1 LGFQQLLGT
10 RLMHGVDSMSRR
22 DFDFGTAGPY
32 IREFLKTKLTPV
44 GMISARGLKIMNSSP
59 MTRLDLSR
67 EG

>member
-1 LGFQQLLGT
+1 
-10 RLMHGVDSMSRR
+10 MSRR